1 MNKSLGPKFN
11 KLANPPEN
19 GSSSLQHMEEYKGSS
34 YEDEASCRVTDPS
47 LEDKQGMFC
56 PDEWF
61 LADMDLALVQ
71 LKKNGGKLYMIME
84 ISHVFD
90 QIYKEDLDGVRP
102 GLDSSS

>member
-1 MNKSLGPKFN
+1 
-11 KLANPPEN
+11 
-19 GSSSLQHMEEYKGSS
+19 MEEYKGSS

-61 LADMDLALVQ
+61 LADMVLALVQ

-84 ISHVFD
+84 ISHIFD

-102 GLDSSS
+102 GGDKIYHVLNN